1 MTGHANTGTPGI
13 YEDGD
18 EHNYSRK
25 AIHQEQRHHLHHNV
39 EGYMQ
44 KDRSKGMNEMLSRD
58 TKAQVEE
65 RYKSDP
71 LYSATMHGNQ
81 PSRGAKQDAE
91 IQAEEAEILK
101 KKKEKTDSMT
111 GKKLEHR
118 SAGGY

>member
-1 MTGHANTGTPGI
+1 
-13 YEDGD
+13 
-18 EHNYSRK
+18 
-25 AIHQEQRHHLHHNV
+25 
-39 EGYMQ
+39 
-44 KDRSKGMNEMLSRD
+44 
-58 TKAQVEE
+58 
-65 RYKSDP
+65 
-71 LYSATMHGNQ
+71 MHGNQ